1 MLSMK
6 NSWKIFSNDLKNVG
20 TNWVA
25 LVIIGGLI
33 ILPSLYAWLN
43 VMANWDPYGQT
54 EQIPV
59 GIVNEDVGET
69 VRDEEID
76 VGGELVDTLKEDNS
90 LEWHFLKRKA
100 AMEQL
105 EKGDLFAVVVIPE
118 DFSKNLGTVIEAD
131 PQKANVE
138 YYVNEKLNAISP
150 KITEKGASVI
160 VDGISSN
167 FVSTVNGVIFE
178 IFNDIGLE
186 LEKDLPDIEN
196 FENYVFE
203 MEERLPEIHETLEN
217 TLSDADEAKGIVSKA
232 QDTIPEVEAV
242 IDEGLGTIDDTTE
255 FLDQAENRL
264 NEMSPQIK
272 ENLEKAQ
279 ETAATIHSLF
289 EEIDV
294 DQISFEEGK
303 ALKDNVETHVNDSID
318 YIETVEETLQSLL
331 EQMEAN
337 EDIGEEQI
345 EKVEQAAE
353 EVNQVK
359 LALEEGLD
367 NTNQIENFID
377 DKQSEVNE
385 VFANIE
391 NVSGDVET
399 RLSDFIDEYNES
411 IEPTVLAEVSNAKQ
425 TLSDARDILVDVQ
438 STIPEVVALLDR
450 TSGSLDDGEGLLE
463 DVLNE
468 YPYVNDKVTELANK
482 IRSVQDETDI
492 HSIIDLLQNDPDVES
507 SFLSEPV
514 TLNEHSVFPVE
525 NYGTGMTP
533 FYTVL
538 SFWVGGLLLISLLAT
553 NVTHPELYGARD
565 IYFGKL
571 FTFSFIGFLQTLIVT
586 TGDLFIVNVNMAHPV
601 WFIIFGLF
609 CSFIFMTI
617 IYTFVSIF
625 GDVGKAL
632 AIVMLVLQLAGSG
645 GTYPVALLPKFFQT
659 ISPFLP
665 FTYAVDLLREA
676 VGGIV
681 WSNVIFDLGILA
693 VFGLIAIVFGT
704 LLKGPINKHT
714 DKLVTK
720 SRESGV
726 FH

>member
-1 MLSMK
+1 MLIMK
-6 NSWKIFSNDLKNVG
+6 NSWKIFSGDIKNVG

-69 VRDEEID
+69 VRDDEID

-90 LEWHFLKRKA
+90 LEWHFLKRKD

-203 MEERLPEIHETLEN
+203 MEERLPDIHETLEN
-217 TLSDADEAKGIVSKA
+217 TLSDAGEAKGIISKA
-232 QDTIPEVEAV
+232 QDTIPEAEDV

-303 ALKDNVETHVNDSID
+303 ALKDNIETHVNDSIE
-318 YIETVEETLQSLL
+318 YIETVEDTLQSLL
-331 EQMEAN
+331 EQMETN
-337 EDIGEEQI
+337 EDIDEEQI
-345 EKVEQAAE
+345 EKVEQAVE

-367 NTNQIENFID
+367 NTNQIENFIE

-385 VFANIE
+385 VLANIE

-399 RLSDFIDEYNES
+399 RLSEFIDEYNES

-425 TLSDARDILVDVQ
+425 TLSDARGILVDVQ
-438 STIPEVVALLDR
+438 STIPEVEALLDR

-463 DVLNE
+463 DVLAE

-482 IRSVQDETDI
+482 IRRVQDETDI

-601 WFIIFGLF
+601 WFIVFGLF